1 MRSQKESKSRGAVLI
16 AALLISMV
24 LLLVGLGFLGQR
36 RGQYQAAREAINRC
50 RAEALSDA
58 GLQDALGKLAK
69 DYAFPP
75 LHSADQSDFV
85 YSETLKNSAGESV
98 GTYSVT
104 ITIRYRRPPYN
115 VVRVTSRGYLG
126 SAQQPIASC
135 VKTAEIDFDPTRIP
149 FRVLFVTTN
158 EG

>member
-1 MRSQKESKSRGAVLI
+1 MIPRQNPRGAVLV

-50 RAEALSDA
+50 RVEAVAEA

-69 DYAFPP
+69 DYTFPP

-98 GTYSVT
+98 GAYSVT
-104 ITIRYRRPPYN
+104 VTVRYRRQPYN

-126 SAQQPIASC
+126 SAQRPIATC
-135 VKTAEIDFDPTRIP
+135 LKTAEIDVDPSRVP